1 MGVKHAFADFTPSV
15 RRQEREYR
23 FPRTDLPQLVSR
35 KYRQYDFAILATLW
49 KATDAVPSKT
59 ETSRSP
65 HVPSMESFGTLV
77 LCSGMIGSGIPKSLL
92 PTSATYEDYHG
103 QLFATSGNTRFHY

>member
-23 FPRTDLPQLVSR
+23 FPRTDLPQLVSS

-59 ETSRSP
+59 EISRLP
-65 HVPSMESFGTLV
+65 GVM
-77 LCSGMIGSGIPKSLL
+77 SGMMRVVYPPSTASR
-92 PTSATYEDYHG
+92 
-103 QLFATSGNTRFHY
+103 FAA